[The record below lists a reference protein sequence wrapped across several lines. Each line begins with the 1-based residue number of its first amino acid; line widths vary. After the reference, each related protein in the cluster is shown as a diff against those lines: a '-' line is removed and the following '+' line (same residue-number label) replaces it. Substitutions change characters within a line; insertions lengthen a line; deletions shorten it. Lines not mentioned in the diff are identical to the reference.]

1 MQWNRSRTNAAGS
14 VPVWTGLMPVGIAAL
29 GAPAQPVER
38 SMGAQ
43 RAVYRLI
50 VALGRIRPPVVMW
63 PHRRAP
69 RSGQMVATVS

>member
-1 MQWNRSRTNAAGS
+1 MQSNRSRTNAAGS
-14 VPVWTGLMPVGIAAL
+14 VPVWMGLMPIGIAAL

-50 VALGRIRPPVVMW
+50 VALGSIRLPVVRW

-69 RSGQMVATVS
+69 RSGRMVGTVR